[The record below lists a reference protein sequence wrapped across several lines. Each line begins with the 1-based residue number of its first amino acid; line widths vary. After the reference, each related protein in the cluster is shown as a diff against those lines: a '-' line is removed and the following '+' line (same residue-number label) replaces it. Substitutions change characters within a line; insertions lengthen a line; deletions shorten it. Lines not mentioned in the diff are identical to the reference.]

1 MDHNLELV
9 KFLREKWVLKSEK
22 LVDCFKN
29 IDRKDFV
36 LRENRDIAYEDIPL
50 SIWYDQ
56 TISQPYTVAF
66 MLELLWVKEG
76 DSVLDIWTGSGWT
89 TALLACAVWNS
100 WNVSWYEIVPELVMF
115 WKENLWKYKINN
127 AGIQLS
133 RDNFTF
139 LVHNYDKILVSAR
152 ADKIPDELVNKL
164 NIWWTMVI
172 PIDSYIYKINKDEN
186 WKLNIGKYYWF
197 SFVPLILS
205 EK

>member
-9 KFLREKWVLKSEK
+9 KFLREKGVLKSEK

-50 SIWYDQ
+50 SIGYDQ

-66 MLELLWVKEG
+66 MLELLGVKEG
-76 DSVLDIWTGSGWT
+76 DSVLDIGTGSGWT
-89 TALLACAVWNS
+89 TALLACAVGNS
-100 WNVSWYEIVPELVMF
+100 GNVSGYEIVPELVMF
-115 WKENLWKYKINN
+115 GKENLGKYKINN

-164 NIWWTMVI
+164 NIGGTMVI

-186 WKLNIGKYYWF
+186 GKLNIGKYYGF